1 MSLKDVSSK
10 FNLSKNLG
18 YDYLV
23 ELKDSERLPNLYN
36 TLKNIGTYVIPFGTK
51 GYRLTS
57 KKSKEFII
65 EYICENTDLE
75 RNDYTVL
82 STVEFNSLR
91 I

>member
-18 YDYLV
+18 YDYLI
-23 ELKDSERLPNLYN
+23 ELKDSKKLPNLYS
-36 TLKNIGTYVIPFGTK
+36 TLKSIGTYVIPYGTK
-51 GYRLTS
+51 GYRVTS

-65 EYICENTDLE
+65 EYIYKNTDLE

-82 STVEFNSLR
+82 STFEFNSLR